1 MPEQKTLPP
10 FLLLEPQYRDY
21 VWGGHKLRPGEGITA
36 EAWIVFEQDVIT
48 NGAYQGKTLAELT
61 RQFGKELLGEKAFHR
76 TGTRFP
82 LLIKLL
88 DCAQWLS
95 IQVHPNDEQA
105 AKLAG
110 PGQFGK
116 TEAWHTL
123 EAEPGALIIAGVQ
136 PGVTA
141 EELRQG
147 IQDGS
152 IERLAQYLPLKQGDT
167 VLMLPGTLHALGPGL
182 LIYEVQQTSD
192 LTYRVYDWGRPA
204 SENRL
209 LHIEQSL
216 AVARHDAYVEPSPP
230 PEMFDGEEKLLCT
243 SDYFTLSMLYA
254 TTQPIRL
261 DTGSETFHALT
272 VIEGKARLA
281 AGCESIQLARFD
293 SVLIPASTGAY
304 ELEPNHAFKVLKSSV
319 GKSKFSSMEVR

>member
-1 MPEQKTLPP
+1 MPEQPSLPP

-21 VWGGHKLRPGEGITA
+21 VWGGHKLRPAEGITA
-36 EAWIVFEQDVIT
+36 EAWIVYEQDVIM
-48 NGAYQGKTLAELT
+48 NGAYQGKTLAELAS
-61 RQFGKELLGEKAFHR
+61 QFGKELLGEKAFRR

-88 DCAQWLS
+88 DPAQWLS
-95 IQVHPNDEQA
+95 IQVHPDDEQA

-110 PGQFGK
+110 AGQFGK

-123 EAEPGALIIAGVQ
+123 EAESGAQIIAGVQ
-136 PGVTA
+136 PGVTP
-141 EELRQG
+141 EVFRQA

-152 IERLAQYLPLKQGDT
+152 IERLAQYIPLKPGDT

-204 SENRL
+204 SDNRA

-216 AVARHDAYVEPSPP
+216 AVARHDAHVVPNPL
-230 PEMFDGEEKLLCT
+230 PEMSDGEEKQLCT
-243 SDYFTLSMLYA
+243 SDYFTLSMLCA

-261 DTGSETFHALT
+261 DTGGETFHALT
-272 VIEGKARLA
+272 VIEGKARLS
-281 AGCESIQLARFD
+281 AGNESIQLARFD
-293 SVLIPASTGAY
+293 SVLIPASTGDY
-304 ELEPNHAFKVLKSSV
+304 ELEPNQAFKVLKSGA
-319 GKSKFSSMEVR
+319 GKP